1 METTRII
8 RRVIATDLAAF
19 LRTVAQILPKE
30 LDQTLNMN
38 INLIEARD
46 FNAN

>member
-1 METTRII
+1 VID
-8 RRVIATDLAAF
+8 RVIATDPATF
-19 LRTVAQILPKE
+19 LRTVAQILSKE
-30 LDQTLNMN
+30 LDQTLNLN